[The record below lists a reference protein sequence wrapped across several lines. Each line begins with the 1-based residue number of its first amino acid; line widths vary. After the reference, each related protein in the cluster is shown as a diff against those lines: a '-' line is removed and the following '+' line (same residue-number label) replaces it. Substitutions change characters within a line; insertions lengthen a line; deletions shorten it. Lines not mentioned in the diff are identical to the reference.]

1 MTHSELEARQEELS
15 RLMQENDRKRI
26 QIRRQKGD
34 TTRLL
39 ALLES
44 DDARLFDEWLKLKAE
59 PIEEFTD
66 AGKQMFPAEEREER
80 F

>member
-1 MTHSELEARQEELS
+1 MTHSEKEARQELIIK
-15 RLMQENDRKRI
+15 LLQENDKKRL
-26 QIRRQKGD
+26 QIMKQGD
-34 TTRLL
+34 PYLL
-39 ALLES
+39 KLAEEE
-44 DDARLFDEWLKLKAE
+44 DKRLFDEWLKLKAE

>member
-1 MTHSELEARQEELS
+1 MTHSEKEARQELIIK
-15 RLMQENDRKRI
+15 LLQENDKKRL
-26 QIRRQKGD
+26 QIMKQKD
-34 TTRLL
+34 SYLL
-39 ALLES
+39 KLVEEE
-44 DDARLFDEWLKLKAE
+44 DKRLFDEWLKLKAE